1 MKTKGSAWAELRWA
15 LRMWAAQ
22 QSAEMPD
29 FYAEGEFDL
38 SGFAVGIVKKDS
50 VIDGKNIVA
59 GDVLIDNIPRVFPK
73 GLGASIYKESW
84 EVPTLFKWIQ
94 EAGRIEYA
102 EMSRTFNMGIGMV
115 LVVTEEASRKILEE
129 GQHKAYALARLYM
142 VKE

>member
-1 MKTKGSAWAELRWA
+1 MKTKGSAWAELKWA

-38 SGFAVGIVKKDS
+38 AGLLSALWSPFQWFLSCKKVGVGFT
-50 VIDGKNIVA
+50 
-59 GDVLIDNIPRVFPK
+59 DNIPRVFPK

-129 GQHKAYALARLYM
+129 GQHKAYALARLYV

>member
-1 MKTKGSAWAELRWA
+1 MAPTVDLTRFTKKPFLFK
-15 LRMWAAQ
+15 Q
-22 QSAEMPD
+22 V
-29 FYAEGEFDL
+29 F
-38 SGFAVGIVKKDS
+38 
-50 VIDGKNIVA
+50 
-59 GDVLIDNIPRVFPK
+59 VLISKGGVKGIAHITGGGFTDNIPRVFPK

-129 GQHKAYALARLYM
+129 GQHKAYALARLYV